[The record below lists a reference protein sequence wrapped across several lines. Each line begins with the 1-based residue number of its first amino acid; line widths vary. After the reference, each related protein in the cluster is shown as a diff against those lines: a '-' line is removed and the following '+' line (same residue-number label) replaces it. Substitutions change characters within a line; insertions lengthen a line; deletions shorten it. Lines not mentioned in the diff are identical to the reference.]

1 MNSYKMV
8 YGLANNFK
16 LFKINVYTSNLF
28 RLFPVIFPIR
38 DEVIVSL
45 EI

>member
-8 YGLANNFK
+8 YGLTNNFK
-16 LFKINVYTSNLF
+16 LFKINVYNYLF

>member
-16 LFKINVYTSNLF
+16 LFKIKVYNLF